1 MNEGTPQHRPI
12 FSSYPHRI
20 SVIRWVSSFLL
31 VVFLVYIWAGFLRG
45 DLRSFKVISSS
56 MEPTLKVGDYVLTR
70 RVRAG
75 EQLRGRIV
83 AFEDS
88 QNPGELLTK
97 RVVAVEG
104 DAVELVEGVLY
115 INGRAENPEFPRIM
129 RMPSRS
135 WRVGVSEIFV
145 VGDNRNN
152 SVDSI
157 DYGPI
162 PVSQLVGVVFLR
174 YWPLNAVGFVK

>member
-1 MNEGTPQHRPI
+1 MHEGTPQNRRI
-12 FSSYPHRI
+12 FSPYQHPI
-20 SVIRWVSSFLL
+20 STVRWVSSFLL
-31 VVFLVYIWAGFLRG
+31 VVLLVYIWASFLRG

-56 MEPTLKVGDYVLTR
+56 MEPTLRIGDYVLTR
-70 RVRAG
+70 RVHSG

-88 QNPGELLTK
+88 QNPGEILTK

-104 DAVELVEGVLY
+104 DAVELLDGILY
-115 INGRAENPEFPRIM
+115 INGRAEDSIFPRIL
-129 RMPSRS
+129 RVLNRS
-135 WRVGVSEIFV
+135 WRVGVAEIFV

-162 PVSQLVGVVFLR
+162 PVSQLVGVVFFR

>member
-1 MNEGTPQHRPI
+1 MNEGTPQRRPI
-12 FSSYPHRI
+12 FSSYAHPI
-20 SVIRWVSSFLL
+20 SAVRWVTSFLL
-31 VVFLVYIWAGFLRG
+31 VVLLVYIWASFLRG

-56 MEPTLKVGDYVLTR
+56 METTLKVGDYVLTR
-70 RVRAG
+70 KVHEG

-104 DAVELVEGVLY
+104 DAVELVEGILY
-115 INGRAENPEFPRIM
+115 INGRAESPEFPRIL
-129 RMPSRS
+129 RVPSRS
-135 WRVGVSEIFV
+135 WRVGVGEIFV

-162 PVSQLVGVVFLR
+162 PVSQLVGVVFFR
-174 YWPLNAVGFVK
+174 YWPLNAFGFVK